1 VQAQAQ
7 QKEKKTTALPPRV
20 LSLLGCLL
28 PRFVPP
34 LFFLWKMALCWRARI
49 LSLAGAYQ

>member
-34 LFFLWKMALCWRARI
+34 LFFSGKWRFAGALGF
-49 LSLAGAYQ
+49 SLAGAYQ